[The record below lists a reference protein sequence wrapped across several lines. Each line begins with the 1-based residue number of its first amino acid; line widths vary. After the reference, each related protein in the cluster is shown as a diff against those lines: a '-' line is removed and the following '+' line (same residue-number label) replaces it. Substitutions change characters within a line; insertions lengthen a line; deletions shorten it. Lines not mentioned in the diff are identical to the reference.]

1 MSLGASV
8 TKARQAPPWGEVTGL
23 MHLMQAVQPSE
34 SFLGTGTQFT
44 RHTLPPLSLATKSLA
59 ATYNTPNSRF
69 SHPSRGPWV
78 HCFFFSFAFSS
89 LRKMQ
94 QVTVL
99 NT

>member
-23 MHLMQAVQPSE
+23 MHLMQAVQLSE

-69 SHPSRGPWV
+69 SHPSWGPWV